1 MVRAAFLR
9 KFEMMKEMFFSF
21 RLLQSLISCQVV
33 GFASV
38 ENALLVKMKS
48 EKGTEFIAK
57 LKVGILSILLSD
69 GRPLHL
75 LR

>member
-1 MVRAAFLR
+1 
-9 KFEMMKEMFFSF
+9 MFFSF

-48 EKGTEFIAK
+48 EKATEFIAK
-57 LKVGILSILLSD
+57 LKVGTLSILLSD
-69 GRPLHL
+69 ERQLHL